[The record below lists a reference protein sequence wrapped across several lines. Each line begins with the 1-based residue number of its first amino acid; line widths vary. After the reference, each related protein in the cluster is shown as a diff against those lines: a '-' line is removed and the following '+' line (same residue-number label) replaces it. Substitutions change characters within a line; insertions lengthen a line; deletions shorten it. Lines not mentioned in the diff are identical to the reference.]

1 MVAIVEPLIEYGL
14 GHGIMRS
21 PSDKAN
27 RTSLRPMRQAA
38 INDLYVRVVVEQ
50 MKGEHDGI

>member
-38 INDLYVRVVVEQ
+38 INDLYVRVGVEQ